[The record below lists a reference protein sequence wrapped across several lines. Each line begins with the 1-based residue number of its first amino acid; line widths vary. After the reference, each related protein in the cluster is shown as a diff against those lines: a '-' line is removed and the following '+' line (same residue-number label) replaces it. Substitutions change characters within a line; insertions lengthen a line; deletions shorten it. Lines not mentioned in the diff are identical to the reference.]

1 MLRTD
6 LSDEVITSRII
17 EFIEQHPEGYD
28 EDTKEALQRS
38 VLWGRRTSSTV
49 SELDE
54 IYNYLNLDQKDNNIY
69 QAFADMVTANFD
81 IDRPIY
87 EIGGG
92 QLPTV
97 GKILALKQKQGT
109 VTIYDPKLLFTKTD
123 IPNLK
128 LVKKEFT
135 GEEIVESNALMIGYK
150 PCDAI
155 IPMMKY
161 IAKND
166 LDFMIALCD
175 CAHGFPEIMDY
186 DDLNL
191 WYQSC
196 EWPVYSKYSEEER
209 HKKLGQV
216 IRRVKRLSMKKYGN
230 YCPVIYNSTE
240 TKY

>member
-1 MLRTD
+1 MLRID
-6 LSDEVITSRII
+6 LSDEVVTSRIKDFL
-17 EFIEQHPEGYD
+17 EKHPEGYD
-28 EDTKEALQRS
+28 KDTIVALQKS
-38 VLWGRRTSSTV
+38 ALWGRRTSSTV

-54 IYNYLNLDQKDNNIY
+54 IYNYLQLDQKDNNIY
-69 QAFADMVTANFD
+69 QAFADMITSKFD

-92 QLPTV
+92 HLPTV
-97 GKILALKQKQGT
+97 GKILSLKQKQGT
-109 VTIYDPKLLFTKTD
+109 VTIYDPKLLFT
-123 IPNLK
+123 
-128 LVKKEFT
+128 
-135 GEEIVESNALMIGYK
+135 NALMIGYK

-175 CAHGFPEIMDY
+175 CAHGFPEIMDE
-186 DDLNL
+186 DDINL

-196 EWPVYSKYSEEER
+196 EWPVYSKYAEEER
-209 HKKLGQV
+209 YKKSGQE
-216 IRRVKRLSMKKYGN
+216 IRRVKRLSMEKYGN

>member
-6 LSDEVITSRII
+6 LSDEVITSRIRDFL
-17 EFIEQHPEGYD
+17 EKHPEGYD
-28 EDTKEALQRS
+28 KDTIVALQKS
-38 VLWGRRTSSTV
+38 ALWGRRTSSTV

-54 IYNYLNLDQKDNNIY
+54 IYNYLQLDQEDNNIY
-69 QAFADMVTANFD
+69 QAFADMITSKFD

-92 QLPTV
+92 HLPTV
-97 GKILALKQKQGT
+97 GKILSLKQKQGT
-109 VTIYDPKLLFTKTD
+109 VTIYDPKLLSTSTD
-123 IPNLK
+123 IPNLR
-128 LVKKEFT
+128 LVRKEFT

-175 CAHGFPEIMDY
+175 CAHGFPEIKDE
-186 DDLNL
+186 DDINL

-196 EWPVYSKYSEEER
+196 EWPVYSKYAEEER
-209 HKKLGQV
+209 HKKSGQE
-216 IRRVKRLSMKKYGN
+216 IRRVRRLSMEKYGN

>member
-6 LSDEVITSRII
+6 LSDEVITSRIK
-17 EFIEQHPEGYD
+17 EFLEQHPEGYD
-28 EDTKEALQRS
+28 KDTKEALIKS
-38 VLWGRRTSSTV
+38 ALWGRRTSSTV

-54 IYNYLNLDQKDNNIY
+54 IYNYLHLDQKDNNIY
-69 QAFADMVTANFD
+69 QAFADMITSRFD
-81 IDRPIY
+81 INRPIY

-92 QLPTV
+92 HLPTV
-97 GKILALKQKQGT
+97 GKILSLKQKQGT
-109 VTIYDPKLLFTKTD
+109 VTIYDPKLLITKTD

-128 LVKKEFT
+128 LVRKEFT
-135 GEEIVESNALMIGYK
+135 GNEIVESNALMIGYK
-150 PCDAI
+150 PCDATM
-155 IPMMKY
+155 PMMKY

-175 CAHGFPEIMDY
+175 CAHGFPEIMDE
-186 DDLNL
+186 DDINL

-196 EWPVYSKYSEEER
+196 EWPVYSKYAEEER
-209 HKKLGQV
+209 HKKSGQE
-216 IRRVKRLSMKKYGN
+216 IRRIKRLSMKKYGN

>member
-6 LSDEVITSRII
+6 LSDELITSRIKDSL
-17 EFIEQHPEGYD
+17 EQHPEGYD

-38 VLWGRRTSSTV
+38 ALWGRRTSSTV

-69 QAFADMVTANFD
+69 QAFADMVTSKFD

-97 GKILALKQKQGT
+97 GKILALKQNQGR

-135 GEEIVESNALMIGYK
+135 GKEIIESNALMIGYK
-150 PCDAI
+150 PCDAT
-155 IPMMKY
+155 IPMTKY
-161 IAKND
+161 IAEND

-209 HKKLGQV
+209 HKKPGQE
-216 IRRVKRLSMKKYGN
+216 IRRVKRLSMEEYGN
-230 YCPVIYNSTE
+230 YCPIIYNSTE

>member
-6 LSDEVITSRII
+6 LSDELITSRIK
-17 EFIEQHPEGYD
+17 EFLEQHPEGYD

-38 VLWGRRTSSTV
+38 ALWGRRTSSTV

-69 QAFADMVTANFD
+69 QAFADMVTSKFD

-97 GKILALKQKQGT
+97 GKILALKQNQGR
-109 VTIYDPKLLFTKTD
+109 VTIYDPKLLFTKID

-135 GEEIVESNALMIGYK
+135 GKEIVESNALMIGYK
-150 PCDAI
+150 PCDAT

-161 IAKND
+161 IAEND

-209 HKKLGQV
+209 HKKPGQE
-216 IRRVKRLSMKKYGN
+216 IRRVKRLSMEEYGN
-230 YCPVIYNSTE
+230 YCPIIYNSTE

>member
-6 LSDEVITSRII
+6 LSDEVITSRIK
-17 EFIEQHPEGYD
+17 EFLEQHPEGYD
-28 EDTKEALQRS
+28 KDTKKALIKS
-38 VLWGRRTSSTV
+38 ALWGRRTSSTV

-54 IYNYLNLDQKDNNIY
+54 IYNYLQLDQKDNNIY
-69 QAFADMVTANFD
+69 QAFSDMIISRFD
-81 IDRPIY
+81 INRPIY

-92 QLPTV
+92 HLPIV
-97 GKILALKQKQGT
+97 GKILSLKQNQGT
-109 VTIYDPKLLFTKTD
+109 VTIYDPKLLITKTD

-128 LVKKEFT
+128 LVRKEFT
-135 GEEIVESNALMIGYK
+135 GNEIVESNALMIGYK
-150 PCDAI
+150 PCDATM
-155 IPMMKY
+155 PMMKY

-175 CAHGFPEIMDY
+175 CAHGFPEIMDE
-186 DDLNL
+186 DDINL

-196 EWPVYSKYSEEER
+196 EWPVYSKYAEEER
-209 HKKLGQV
+209 VKESGQE
-216 IRRVKRLSMKKYGN
+216 IRRIKRLSMEKYGN